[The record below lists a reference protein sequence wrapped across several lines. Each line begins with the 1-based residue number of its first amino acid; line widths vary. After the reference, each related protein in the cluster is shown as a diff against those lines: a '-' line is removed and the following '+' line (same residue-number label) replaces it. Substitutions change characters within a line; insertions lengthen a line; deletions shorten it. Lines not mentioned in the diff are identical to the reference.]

1 VELDADARIV
11 RWRARPPAFVN
22 WHVYS
27 EACASGNNLTDHP
40 VIEASFA
47 LSHAEFD
54 R

>member
-1 VELDADARIV
+1 MA
-11 RWRARPPAFVN
+11 RWRARPSAFVN
-22 WHVYS
+22 WHVYAD
-27 EACASGNNLTDHP
+27 ACASGNNLTDYP